1 MGALSGSSSEGMV
14 HFPGRAVGANALNVL
29 RGASLFMVLSFTI
42 VLIYTCVTDGS
53 PFRLSLLTPWMNATL
68 VDFYWNVAAL
78 SLIVVL
84 REKSILCAIAWI
96 VVLCCLGS
104 GATWFYVWMIAMR
117 ARPSDTYAKLAL
129 GSSAPF

>member
-1 MGALSGSSSEGMV
+1 METQPLGALSGSSSEGMV
-14 HFPGRAVGANALNVL
+14 HFPGRAIGANALNVL

-84 REKSILCAIAWI
+84 REKVCAC
-96 VVLCCLGS
+96 VRVCVC
-104 GATWFYVWMIAMR
+104 VCV
-117 ARPSDTYAKLAL
+117 
-129 GSSAPF
+129 